1 MRAMKFLS
9 ALAFLATFPLSAH
22 AEVGSS
28 VSLKPILLYAIP
40 MSALVL
46 LCLVIM
52 LKKSEPEDIDFS
64 EPEPEVVPQSQ
75 PTQRIIKKAK
85 PKLPPIRLV
94 PEIKSLPVI
103 QSALKFIKPQEPE
116 TVEDANDKLFPFK
129 ARSPFTEA
137 DEIILSERNSFFEGF
152 SPLDDIT
159 GEAKEKEI
167 STVKEPD
174 FADYDKL
181 IKVFE
186 NKLKIAHKIK
196 SDEVTPPEIIDAF
209 SITDYSGFSLVK
221 YGEKTSIVGNISDKV
236 FILKTFKNEELV
248 DDNLFIEFCSQ
259 TPEYFIYAVI
269 FNNFKSL
276 IKVTPTDIY
285 LCGDAN

>member
-1 MRAMKFLS
+1 MK
-9 ALAFLATFPLSAH
+9 
-22 AEVGSS
+22 
-28 VSLKPILLYAIP
+28 I
-40 MSALVL
+40 
-46 LCLVIM
+46 VIM
-52 LKKSEPEDIDFS
+52 LNKPEPEDIDFS
-64 EPEPEVVPQSQ
+64 EPEPDVVPQSQ

-103 QSALKFIKPQEPE
+103 QSALKVIKPQEPE
-116 TVEDANDKLFPFK
+116 TVEDADDKLFPFK

-137 DEIILSERNSFFEGF
+137 DEIILSERNSFFEGI

-159 GEAKEKEI
+159 GEVKEKEI

-186 NKLKIAHKIK
+186 TKLKIAHKIK

-209 SITDYSGFSLVK
+209 
-221 YGEKTSIVGNISDKV
+221 
-236 FILKTFKNEELV
+236 
-248 DDNLFIEFCSQ
+248 
-259 TPEYFIYAVI
+259 
-269 FNNFKSL
+269 
-276 IKVTPTDIY
+276 
-285 LCGDAN
+285 